1 MEAKIFHPWRH
12 GHVTSRYQ
20 QKMYTVIFKFGHALE
35 QYPKIKFRVRQSVR
49 WLEHI
54 PCLYYLSF
62 PLLQNQPQV
71 LRTYGFLNFLLQRY
85 LGDQATFLLINSSFA
100 SDIFLFYYILF
111 IYLFIYL
118 LMYLFIYVWIY
129 LFIFHL
135 YGKFK
140 RW

>member
-1 MEAKIFHPWRH
+1 
-12 GHVTSRYQ
+12 
-20 QKMYTVIFKFGHALE
+20 MYSVIFKFGHALE

-62 PLLQNQPQV
+62 PLLPNQPQV

-111 IYLFIYL
+111 IYLFTYVFVYL
-118 LMYLFIYVWIY
+118 CMNISIY
-129 LFIFHL
+129 LFFIYMENLKVIEEH
-135 YGKFK
+135 
-140 RW
+140 